1 MKYLKILI
9 IALATTFAFGTTSN
23 AQVRVRVGHP
33 VHRRVVVVHHRYY
46 RPHRVVV
53 VHHRYYRPHRVVVV
67 RHRY

>member
-23 AQVRVRVGHP
+23 AQVRVRIGHP

-53 VHHRYYRPHRVVVV
+53 VHHRY
-67 RHRY
+67 